1 MQKKVFK
8 HAGNKLIDATIWN
21 VRKAREQAPCRI
33 SYGQSLTLKRKIK
46 SVSHNARMGSME
58 TAQSA
63 GQLVLQT
70 LLNAV
75 HYVSLQVNNAMI
87 SQLLTSI
94 KSNKMQKT
102 LPQAKL

>member
-1 MQKKVFK
+1 
-8 HAGNKLIDATIWN
+8 
-21 VRKAREQAPCRI
+21 
-33 SYGQSLTLKRKIK
+33 
-46 SVSHNARMGSME
+46 ME